1 MGFKRMIFPKD
12 FLTNDKLTEAM
23 ADIGIRVG
31 KRPALK
37 SPNIEDVLLSASLE
51 ALENQDWRTLS
62 LVVQWFC
69 AHSVIINVDRLTRM
83 LIELEDH
90 KKLIIFW
97 SALAQTTKHD
107 LRFKRL
113 QELYKGK
120 RSLLGDNN
128 SSKML
133 LKRNG
138 EDERFK
144 NTSLVVPN
152 KMLRKRESDI
162 LELKELVKVHQGA
175 YYRVM
180 LGPSYRA
187 DCFCELMK
195 DKLITAS
202 EAARLS
208 YSSFKTAWDAK
219 NDWEIIKIA
228 S

>member
-1 MGFKRMIFPKD
+1 MGFKRIILPKK
-12 FLTNDKLTEAM
+12 FLTDDKLTAAM

-31 KRPALK
+31 QKPALK
-37 SPNIEDVLLSASLE
+37 GPNIEDVLLSASLE
-51 ALENQDWRTLS
+51 ALENLDWRTLS

-69 AHSVIINVDRLTRM
+69 THSAIINVDRLTRM
-83 LIELEDH
+83 LTELKDH
-90 KKLIIFW
+90 KELVIFW

-113 QELYKGK
+113 QELYKGR
-120 RSLLGDNN
+120 RSLLGDN

-144 NTSLVVPN
+144 DTVLIVPN
-152 KMLRKRESDI
+152 KMLRERESDI
-162 LELKELVKVHQGA
+162 LELKELVKIHQGA

-187 DCFCELMK
+187 DCFCELIK
-195 DKLITAS
+195 DKSITAS
-202 EAARLS
+202 ETARLS

-219 NDWEIIKIA
+219 NDWEVIKIA